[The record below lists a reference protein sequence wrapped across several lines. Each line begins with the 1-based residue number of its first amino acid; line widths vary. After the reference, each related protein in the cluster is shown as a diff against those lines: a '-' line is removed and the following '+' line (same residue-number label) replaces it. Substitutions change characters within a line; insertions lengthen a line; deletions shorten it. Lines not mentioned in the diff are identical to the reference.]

1 MYRSFLILL
10 VLKTE
15 LLFMVY
21 NPCMNTELLNLLISR
36 RSVLSKN
43 LNQPGPNK
51 EQLHTLLE
59 IASRVPDHRKLEP
72 WRFIVIE
79 GDARKKLGEKFCA
92 IRLKSC
98 ELTQQQINAE
108 QNRYNHAPTVI
119 VVVFSPVEHKTPVFE
134 QLLSC
139 GAVCQHLNLGALAL
153 GFNSQWVTNWC
164 AFDQEAQLE
173 LGLKPHESIA
183 GFIHIGTAECLPK
196 DRQRPD
202 LNQKVSY
209 YQ

>member
-1 MYRSFLILL
+1 MNNQ
-10 VLKTE
+10 VLE
-15 LLFMVY
+15 LLKG
-21 NPCMNTELLNLLISR
+21 R

-43 LNQPGPNK
+43 LSSPGPDA
-51 EQLHTLLE
+51 EQLNTILE
-59 IASRVPDHRKLEP
+59 IAMRVPDHRKLEP
-72 WRFIVIE
+72 WRFVVIQ
-79 GDARKKLGEKFCA
+79 GDERKKLGEKFCA

-98 ELTQQQINAE
+98 ELTKEQIAAE

-119 VVVFSPVEHKTPVFE
+119 IVVFSPVEHKTPVFE

-139 GAVCQHLNLGALAL
+139 GAVCQHINLASLAL

-164 AFDQEAQLE
+164 SFDKDAQKE

-183 GFIHIGTAECLPK
+183 GFFHIGTANCTPN

-202 LNQKVSY
+202 VNKKVVFYTQKKGKL
-209 YQ
+209 